1 MDGKAPLLHSSGS
14 FFLQPGRQVG
24 MVKTAGSLYILPGK
38 ARGPMLEALQQLYIF
53 LAKQTMFTAVFLN
66 SSLVQQLKYIVLNKQ
81 PEF

>member
-1 MDGKAPLLHSSGS
+1 
-14 FFLQPGRQVG
+14 
-24 MVKTAGSLYILPGK
+24 
-38 ARGPMLEALQQLYIF
+38 MLEALQQLYIF

>member
-1 MDGKAPLLHSSGS
+1 MAKHP
-14 FFLQPGRQVG
+14 F
-24 MVKTAGSLYILPGK
+24 YILQVHFSCSQEDK
-38 ARGPMLEALQQLYIF
+38 WAWLRQLALTVHSARQGTGAMLEALQQLYIF